1 MDFKFVFSS
10 MNEYNYI
17 SEKTALK
24 VSIIKVFKIS
34 GDYITL
40 SQFLKEESIISS
52 GGQAK
57 WYLKDNPVVLNGEKE
72 DRRGKKLYPGDELEI
87 AEQKYEFR

>member
-1 MDFKFVFSS
+1 M
-10 MNEYNYI
+10 
-17 SEKTALK
+17 K

-57 WYLKDNPVVLNGEKE
+57 WYLKDNPVVLNGKKE

>member
-17 SEKTALK
+17 GEKTALK

-52 GGQAK
+52 VGQAK

-72 DRRGKKLYPGDELEI
+72 DRRGKKLYPGDQLEI